1 MVKLTGPIS
10 EVEEKLR
17 DELKPLTFLENPILK
32 KLGIGTISEYERNND
47 SAEIYMC
54 CGFAAKPVLVY
65 GVANTRTDRAEL
77 YVEYEINP
85 RQIML
90 NFTASLKNLF
100 GSSGNKHYHRREIL
114 LTFGRKYADQ
124 LLEFD
129 NRNKEEND
137 VHEHNGA
144 KIQVTVIEVP
154 YEFMKSYEL
163 AEELLNEWNMD
174 FIYFLNTEHE
184 SNYYSLQDK
193 FHQCKEP
200 NPDRGYR
207 AALYIVALPVIYNA
221 LGGVPGNYPFQWVH
235 EREIELTTAYK
246 QLVSLGMHLYNDS
259 NPLNLMEG
267 LNIWNQDLFQVALQA
282 IEIRKNGSSKPPQ
295 PYPGA

>member
-1 MVKLTGPIS
+1 MVKLTGPIF
-10 EVEEKLR
+10 EVEQKLR
-17 DELKPLTFLENPILK
+17 EELEPLTFLEDPTLK

-47 SAEIYMC
+47 SANVYMS
-54 CGFAAKPVLVY
+54 CGFAAKPVLIY
-65 GVANTRTDRAEL
+65 GLENTRTDRAEL
-77 YVEYEINP
+77 YIEYAINP

-114 LTFGRKYADQ
+114 LVFGKSYAD
-124 LLEFD
+124 LLSAFD
-129 NRNKEEND
+129 FQDKEETEIYEHKEARLQ
-137 VHEHNGA
+137 VH
-144 KIQVTVIEVP
+144 VIDQP

-174 FIYFLNTEHE
+174 FIYFMNEEHE
-184 SNYYSLQDK
+184 SNFYSLQNQ

-200 NPDRGYR
+200 NPDLGYR
-207 AALYIVALPVIYNA
+207 AALYIVALPVIYKA

-235 EREIELTTAYK
+235 ERVIELTADYK
-246 QLVSLGMHLYNDS
+246 QLVNLGMHLYND
-259 NPLNLMEG
+259 NNALNLKEG
-267 LNIWNQDLFQVALQA
+267 LDVWNQELFQVALQA

-295 PYPGA
+295 PYPGE